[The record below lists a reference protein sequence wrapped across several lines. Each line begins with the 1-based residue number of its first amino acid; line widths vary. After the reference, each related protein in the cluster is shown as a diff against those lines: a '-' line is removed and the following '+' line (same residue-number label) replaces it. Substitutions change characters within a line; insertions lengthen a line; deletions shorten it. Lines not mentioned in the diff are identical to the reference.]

1 MSEKNIL
8 YIEDNRDTASAVK
21 IILEGAGCNV
31 ELAYTGKTGL
41 KIAKNGFDLFLLDI
55 MLPDMSG
62 WEIIE
67 NILKKNGVNV
77 EKLFFIDCVSS
88 SGAEDDVV
96 QISPTRLS
104 DIKCAVEAFVNEI
117 KGKKFLVIDALSVL
131 LIYNNENQVAS
142 FVRNITRDASDK
154 DVEFIAFSPK
164 TKGEELLNKIFNFF
178 DEVKGVKGK

>member
-1 MSEKNIL
+1 MKSKLVIVSVDKLQSKIVSTLRSLKGIGIYVSLNKN
-8 YIEDNRDTASAVK
+8 K
-21 IILEGAGCNV
+21 
-31 ELAYTGKTGL
+31 K
-41 KIAKNGFDLFLLDI
+41 
-55 MLPDMSG
+55 
-62 WEIIE
+62 IIE

-77 EKLFFIDCVSS
+77 EKL
-88 SGAEDDVV
+88 
-96 QISPTRLS
+96 
-104 DIKCAVEAFVNEI
+104 
-117 KGKKFLVIDALSVL
+117 LVIDSLSVL

>member
-1 MSEKNIL
+1 MKSKLVIVSVDKLQSKIVSTLRSLKGIGIYVSLNKNKK
-8 YIEDNRDTASAVK
+8 S
-21 IILEGAGCNV
+21 
-31 ELAYTGKTGL
+31 
-41 KIAKNGFDLFLLDI
+41 
-55 MLPDMSG
+55 
-62 WEIIE
+62 IE